1 MKLFRPTKTIA
12 AAATVAASLFLTACA
27 GGAGAAEN
35 APVTEL
41 RIGIQMDET
50 DPERGAASETFRAAL
65 EYHLGLPVTINEDM
79 SYLIAI
85 ESMRAGNLDM
95 TIFSAF
101 NYVRAASVVDLDQI
115 ATVNMSASTDHIMR
129 PIFITRVENEHI
141 NSLADL
147 EGATF
152 AFVDATS
159 TSGYI
164 FPKFA
169 LVTEL
174 GLDPDQLMNSGY
186 FFNTA
191 VFSGSHNASV
201 MGVNFG
207 DFDAAVIGGEFIL
220 AGMAAAGVINLDDF
234 KIIGEAAAAPDPS
247 WVARA
252 SLPAELR
259 ESIREFM
266 LQWNDDEYFINF
278 WGNPA
283 IRYIDADRAGFEYVR
298 NMLSTLGLNAD

>member
-1 MKLFRPTKTIA
+1 MKLSRALKPIA
-12 AAATVAASLFLTACA
+12 AAATVAASLFLTACSSP
-27 GGAGAAEN
+27 AGAAD

-41 RIGIQMDET
+41 RVGIQMDES
-50 DPERGAASETFRAAL
+50 DPERGAASEAFRAAL
-65 EYHLGLPVTINEDM
+65 ENHLGLPVIIHEDM

-101 NYVRAASVVDLDQI
+101 NYVRAASVVELDQI
-115 ATVNMSASTDHIMR
+115 ATVNMSASADHIMR

-141 NSLADL
+141 NTLADL

-220 AGMAAAGVINLDDF
+220 NGMADAGVLDRADF
-234 KIIGEAAAAPDPS
+234 KIIGEANAAPDPS

-252 SLPAELR
+252 GLPQELR
-259 ESIREFM
+259 DSIREFM
-266 LQWNDDEYFINF
+266 LEWNDDEYFINF
-278 WGNPA
+278 WGDPA
-283 IRYIDADRAGFEYVR
+283 IRYIEADRAGFEYVR
-298 NMLSTLGLNAD
+298 NMLTTLGLNNG

>member
-1 MKLFRPTKTIA
+1 MKLFRAAKPIL
-12 AAATVAASLFLTACA
+12 AAATVTAALFLTACS
-27 GGAGAAEN
+27 GAASAAD

-41 RIGIQMDET
+41 RIGVQMDEA
-50 DPERGAASETFRAAL
+50 DPERGAASEAFREAL
-65 EYHLGLPVTINEDM
+65 EAHLGMPVTIHEDM

-95 TIFSAF
+95 TVMSAF
-101 NYVRAASVVDLDQI
+101 NYVRAAEVVDLDQI
-115 ATVNMSASTDHIMR
+115 ATVQMSASADHIMR
-129 PIFITRVENEHI
+129 PLFVTRVENEHI
-141 NSLADL
+141 NTLADL

-186 FFNTA
+186 FFNTS
-191 VFSGSHNASV
+191 VFSGSHSASV

-207 DFDAAVIGGEFIL
+207 DFDAAVIGGEMIL
-220 AGMAAAGVINLDDF
+220 AGMAEAGVINRADF
-234 KIIGEAAAAPDPS
+234 KVIGEANAAPDPS

-252 SLPAELR
+252 SLPEELR
-259 ESIREFM
+259 DSIREF
-266 LQWNDDEYFINF
+266 LLDWNDAEYFTNF

-298 NMLSTLGLNAD
+298 NMLATLGLNAD